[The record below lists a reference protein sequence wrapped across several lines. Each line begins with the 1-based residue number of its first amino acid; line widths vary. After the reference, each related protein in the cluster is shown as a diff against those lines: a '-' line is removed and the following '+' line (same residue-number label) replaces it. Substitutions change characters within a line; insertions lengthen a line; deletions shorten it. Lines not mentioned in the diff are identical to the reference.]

1 MVNSFNSFLSE
12 QSPDKP
18 YRFVVI
24 YNDPENMTD
33 DSKREAEEMAV
44 NMLKYGK
51 ELGLVGFKCRIED
64 AYLTRKDDK
73 IFRNDV
79 EVTENAN

>member
-44 NMLKYGK
+44 NMLS
-51 ELGLVGFKCRIED
+51 LIH
-64 AYLTRKDDK
+64 
-73 IFRNDV
+73 I
-79 EVTENAN
+79 